1 MFKINIEIL
10 KVITI
15 ITNPKQPL
23 FEDLEKD
30 FLYVKPGIPVLT
42 ENPFAFKLPLFVL

>member
-1 MFKINIEIL
+1 ML

-15 ITNPKQPL
+15 KTNPTQPL

-30 FLYVKPGIPVLT
+30 FLYVNPGIPVLI
-42 ENPFAFKLPLFVL
+42 ENPFAFTPPFCPITWS